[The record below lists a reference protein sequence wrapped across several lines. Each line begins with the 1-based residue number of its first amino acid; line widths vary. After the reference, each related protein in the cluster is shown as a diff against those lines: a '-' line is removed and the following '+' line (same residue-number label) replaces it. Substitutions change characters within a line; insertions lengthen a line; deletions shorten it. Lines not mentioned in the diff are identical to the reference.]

1 MEEEEELKVRAE
13 QGSMCKSQI
22 EDQAGNDML
31 RQREEHFQ
39 LVLFEKKKYHLLVN
53 ITSLPSL
60 LQEEVERT
68 RWGVLQLA
76 SRDGKCAVEHV
87 VAPLQSPS

>member
-13 QGSMCKSQI
+13 QGSMCKSQS

-39 LVLFEKKKYHLLVN
+39 LVLFEKKKYHLVGKYHITA
-53 ITSLPSL
+53 ITSTGGGGENEMGSA
-60 LQEEVERT
+60 T
-68 RWGVLQLA
+68 A
-76 SRDGKCAVEHV
+76 CF
-87 VAPLQSPS
+87 